1 VVASVNVGTQSR
13 RHSPAALQRAALE
26 PLRATAVRIERDM
39 ALLGIRRI
47 ASSQF

>member
-1 VVASVNVGTQSR
+1 VGPQSR